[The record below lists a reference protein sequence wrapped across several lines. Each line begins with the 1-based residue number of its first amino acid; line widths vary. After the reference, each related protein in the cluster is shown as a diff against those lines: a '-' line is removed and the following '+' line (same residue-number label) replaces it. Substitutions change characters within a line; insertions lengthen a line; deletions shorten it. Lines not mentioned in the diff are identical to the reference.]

1 MGVLVRLFTAY
12 GPLPFLRSG
21 NGPEFV
27 AQVMQSWLA
36 LHHATTLSIDP
47 GCPWQNGFAESFT
60 GILRDERLTM
70 RAFASVAEARGE
82 VERSR
87 HEYHE
92 ERPHRT
98 CMKLAPVMRARERT
112 TAV

>member
-60 GILRDERLTM
+60 GILRDERLTSFVPLSDPAE
-70 RAFASVAEARGE
+70 RLAVAID
-82 VERSR
+82 SR
-87 HEYHE
+87 E
-92 ERPHRT
+92 PGFSKMDFPT
-98 CMKLAPVMRARERT
+98 SAPSK
-112 TAV
+112 